1 MTANTKEFWET
12 NFNEPQWLQMSPDRF
27 KSADQQYREMLEYA
41 PAEYLAALKRLR
53 DIGSTLVDISTQTS
67 RIEDAMEKIDELQ
80 EKAKAQIN
88 EARRSL

>member
-1 MTANTKEFWET
+1 
-12 NFNEPQWLQMSPDRF
+12 MSPDRF
-27 KSADQQYREMLEYA
+27 KSPDQQYREWLEYA

-53 DIGSTLVDISTQTS
+53 DIRSTLEDISTQTS

>member
-1 MTANTKEFWET
+1 MTANTKECWET
-12 NFNEPQWLQMSPDRF
+12 NFNEPQWLQMSPARF
-27 KSADQQYREMLEYA
+27 KSPDPQYREWLESA

-53 DIGSTLVDISTQTS
+53 DIRSTLEDISTQTS